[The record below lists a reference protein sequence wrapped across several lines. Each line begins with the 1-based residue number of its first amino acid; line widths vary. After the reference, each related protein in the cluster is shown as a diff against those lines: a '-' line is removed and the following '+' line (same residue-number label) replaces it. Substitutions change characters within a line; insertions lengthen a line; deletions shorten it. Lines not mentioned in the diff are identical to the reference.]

1 MRGLTLEQAAN
12 KAGIKPTYF
21 RYLMS
26 QLNGTNLDL
35 RIPPEPGERARRYS
49 PQKLAAWMKN
59 GKPLPASE
67 RTSAPEESDA
77 QTHVAGTAVRT
88 TNGNGWT
95 VSVED
100 PSILVEANTL
110 QRAWSLSRMKAA
122 EKLGIELE
130 ELVVDVTVEFPAA
143 QAAHFETGR
152 QLAAEAE
159 ATRLKAEQHRLEG
172 IRGLVKAGWRNNEIA
187 AAMGMTPQRIQ
198 QLLAGK

>member
-1 MRGLTLEQAAN
+1 MRGLTLEQAAD
-12 KAGIKPTYF
+12 KANIKPAYF

-35 RIPPEPGERARRYS
+35 RTPPEPGERARRYS
-49 PQKLAAWMKN
+49 AQKLAAWIKN
-59 GKPLPASE
+59 DKPLPSSE
-67 RTSAPEESDA
+67 AATEVGDSDS
-77 QTHVAGTAVRT
+77 QRHLAGKAVRT

-95 VSVED
+95 VSVDD
-100 PSILVEANTL
+100 PSVLVEASTL
-110 QRAWSLSRMKAA
+110 QRAWALSRMKAA
-122 EKLGIELE
+122 EALGVELE
-130 ELVVDVTVEFPAA
+130 ELVVDVTVQFPAN
-143 QAAHFETGR
+143 QAAHFETSR

-172 IRGLVKAGWRNNEIA
+172 IHGLVKAGWRNNEIA